1 MPPHRVRAF
10 FCLAPATAPA
20 RAARGAATPVLF
32 WTPGH
37 SKSHSIAARVDTVRA
52 AGWFQRAAAAL
63 SVLLLCAWT
72 YPEHRDISAAA
83 LERLSPPR
91 QEAMARM
98 WASATGGSQPMK
110 NACTSTLGGYDG
122 SCLDLA
128 SWPAIA
134 GDHSCSPENLRKDV
148 VTSKWVMDVSR
159 VAADLR
165 RDLASARNENLRLDA
180 WALSNLRLEAV
191 DRDYSTRAAANSAHF
206 LLPRTEDD
214 LQVYLG
220 RTISTATEPNAMGLF
235 LHYHFSALGLAARWK
250 DNPDDSV
257 LAARALAT
265 EAFALHFIEDS
276 FSAGHV
282 AGSWGSVAE
291 RKGTHDYYCEFGL
304 DGSTWAGTLQTL
316 KGDAHMRP
324 QDLERTAQ
332 MVSDAWAQFADA
344 ALGKG
349 GASKVGKAVD
359 PTMADTAPTVDICT
373 ATKQPVTVVPA
384 ESNLLRDEVVKQ
396 TPVPTRPSDD
406 IHLPH
411 FRQEVGPFIGF
422 AAGLSGGGARG
433 GYQSSG
439 EVGRGFGQ
447 AEIGFRFGVGLDA
460 VIGSSGAGLAFLQV
474 GVVYQSDQGE
484 VCTSGC
490 DPTLSNSGIPR
501 VGARNGLGTK
511 IHLPFWLIPGDL
523 LIAGPIVFLVDK
535 QALKQMG
542 IIAASG
548 GLIPWQR
555 TLNSGI
561 GAFQFVLGREVGVA
575 LFGYGSHGIYGYSGS
590 NGTITQYTYRSW
602 QLDIPVVEYRPFRTF
617 ATNQALT
624 VALQLGFGAD
634 FPNNAHL
641 TNPPGAPG
649 PDLGTSWMIYLRVAF
664 DARYYPW

>member
-1 MPPHRVRAF
+1 M
-10 FCLAPATAPA
+10 
-20 RAARGAATPVLF
+20 
-32 WTPGH
+32 
-37 SKSHSIAARVDTVRA
+37 
-52 AGWFQRAAAAL
+52 
-63 SVLLLCAWT
+63 LLCAWT

-83 LERLSPPR
+83 LERLTPAR
-91 QEAMARM
+91 QDVLARM
-98 WASATGGSQPMK
+98 WTTATGGQQPLK
-110 NACTSTLGGYDG
+110 NACSTPLGGYDG

-148 VTSKWVMDVSR
+148 VVSNWVMDVSR

-165 RDLASARNENLRLDA
+165 RNLAEARNENVRLDA
-180 WALSNLRLEAV
+180 WALSNLKLEAV
-191 DRDYSTRAAANSAHF
+191 DRDYSNRAAANTAHF
-206 LLPRTEDD
+206 LMPRTEDD
-214 LQVYLG
+214 LSAYLA
-220 RTISTATEPNAMGLF
+220 RAISTATEPNAMGLF
-235 LHYHFSALGLAARWK
+235 LHYHFAALGLAARWRDK
-250 DNPDDSV
+250 PDDPT
-257 LAARALAT
+257 LAGQALAT

-291 RKGTHDYYCEFGL
+291 RKGTHDYYCEAGL

-324 QDLERTAQ
+324 EDLERTARL
-332 MVSDAWAQFADA
+332 VSDAWAQLADA

-349 GASKVGKAVD
+349 GASKVAREVD
-359 PTMADTAPTVDICT
+359 PAMADSAPGVDICV
-373 ATKQPVTVVPA
+373 ATRQPVTVVPPD
-384 ESNLLRDEVVKQ
+384 SNLLRDEVVKQ
-396 TPVPTRPSDD
+396 TPVPTRPSND

-422 AAGLSGGGARG
+422 AAGLSGGASGG

-439 EVGRGFGQ
+439 DIGRGFGQ

-460 VIGSSGAGLAFLQV
+460 VTGSSGAGLAFLQV
-474 GVVYQSDQGE
+474 GVVYQSDQNAI
-484 VCTSGC
+484 CTGSC
-490 DPTLSNSGIPR
+490 DPTLSDHGIPR
-501 VGARNGLGTK
+501 VGARNGLGTR
-511 IHLPFWLIPGDL
+511 IHIPFWLIPGDL

-535 QALKQMG
+535 QAVKQMG

-590 NGTITQYTYRSW
+590 NGTLSQYTYRSW
-602 QLDIPVVEYRPFRTF
+602 QLDVPIVEYRPFRTF

-624 VALQLGFGAD
+624 VALQLGFGLD

-649 PDLGTSWMIYLRVAF
+649 PDLGTGWLVYLRIAF

>member
-1 MPPHRVRAF
+1 M
-10 FCLAPATAPA
+10 LA
-20 RAARGAATPVLF
+20 AALAPVLF
-32 WTPGH
+32 G
-37 SKSHSIAARVDTVRA
+37 
-52 AGWFQRAAAAL
+52 
-63 SVLLLCAWT
+63 AWT

-83 LERLSPPR
+83 LERLSPAR
-91 QEAMARM
+91 QDVLARM
-98 WASATGGSQPMK
+98 WTTATGGTEPLK
-110 NACTSTLGGYDG
+110 NACSTPLGGYEG
-122 SCLDLA
+122 TCLDLA

-148 VTSKWVMDVSR
+148 APSTWVMDVSK

-165 RDLASARNENLRLDA
+165 RDLSGAKNEGIRLDA

-191 DRDYSTRAAANSAHF
+191 DRDYSSRAAANTAHF
-206 LLPRTEDD
+206 LLPRTEDE
-214 LQVYLG
+214 VGAYLA
-220 RTISTATEPNAMGLF
+220 RAISTATEPNAMGLF
-235 LHYHFSALGLAARWK
+235 LHYHFAALGLAARWRE
-250 DNPDDSV
+250 NPDDRV
-257 LAARALAT
+257 LAGRVLAT

-291 RKGTHDYYCEFGL
+291 RKGTHDYYCEAGL

-324 QDLERTAQ
+324 EDLERTARL
-332 MVSDAWAQFADA
+332 VSDAWAQVADA

-349 GASKVGKAVD
+349 AASKVAKEVD
-359 PTMADTAPTVDICT
+359 PAMADAAPSVDICV
-373 ATKQPVTVVPA
+373 ATKQPLTVVP
-384 ESNLLRDEVVKQ
+384 EDSNLLRDEIVTQ
-396 TPVPTRPSDD
+396 TPVPTRPSND

-422 AAGLSGGGARG
+422 AAGLSGGGAHG
-433 GYQSSG
+433 GYESSG
-439 EVGRGFGQ
+439 EIGRGYGQ
-447 AEIGFRFGVGLDA
+447 AEIGVRLGVGLDA
-460 VIGSSGAGLAFLQV
+460 VTGSSGAGLAFLQV

-484 VCTSGC
+484 VCSGGC
-490 DPTLSNSGIPR
+490 DPTLSEHRIPR
-501 VGARNGLGTK
+501 VAARNGLGLK

-523 LIAGPIVFLVDK
+523 LIAGPIVYLVDK

-555 TLNSGI
+555 TLNSSI
-561 GAFQFVLGREVGVA
+561 GAFQFILGREVGVA
-575 LFGYGSHGIYGYSGS
+575 LFGYGSQGIVGYSGV
-590 NGTITQYTYRSW
+590 NGVVSQYTYRSW
-602 QLDIPVVEYRPFRTF
+602 QLDLPVVEYRPFRTF
-617 ATNQALT
+617 ATNTALT
-624 VALQLGFGAD
+624 GALQLGFGFD

-649 PDLGTSWMIYLRVAF
+649 PDLGTSWFIYLRLAF

>member
-1 MPPHRVRAF
+1 V
-10 FCLAPATAPA
+10 
-20 RAARGAATPVLF
+20 
-32 WTPGH
+32 PG
-37 SKSHSIAARVDTVRA
+37 SPSSRFRYKRLL
-52 AGWFQRAAAAL
+52 AAAL
-63 SVLLLCAWT
+63 APVLLSAWT

-83 LERLSPPR
+83 LERLSPAR
-91 QEAMARM
+91 QDVIARM
-98 WASATGGSQPMK
+98 WKSATAGSQPL
-110 NACTSTLGGYDG
+110 NNSCSTPLGGYEG

-148 VTSKWVMDVSR
+148 VPSKWIMDVSR

-165 RDLASARNENLRLDA
+165 HDLATARNENVRLDA
-180 WALSNLRLEAV
+180 WALSNLRLEQV
-191 DRDYSTRAAANSAHF
+191 DRDYSNRAAANSAHF
-206 LLPRTEDD
+206 LLPRIEDE
-214 LQVYLG
+214 LGAYLG
-220 RTISTATEPNAMGLF
+220 RAVSTATEPNAMGLF
-235 LHYHFSALGLAARWK
+235 LYYHFAALGLAARWRE
-250 DNPDDSV
+250 NPEDAA
-257 LAARALAT
+257 LAGQALAT

-291 RKGTHDYYCEFGL
+291 RKGTHDYYCEAGL

-324 QDLERTAQ
+324 EDLERTARL
-332 MVSDAWAQFADA
+332 VSDAWAQLADA

-349 GASKVGKAVD
+349 GAAKVAREVAPAMTSVG
-359 PTMADTAPTVDICT
+359 PTVDICV
-373 ATKQPVTVVPA
+373 ATKQPAIIVPPD
-384 ESNLLRDEVVKQ
+384 SGLLRDEVVKE
-396 TPVPTRPSDD
+396 TPVPTRPAND

-411 FRQEVGPFIGF
+411 FRQEIGPFIGF

-433 GYQSSG
+433 GYQVSG
-439 EVGRGFGQ
+439 EVARGFGQ
-447 AEIGFRFGVGLDA
+447 GEIGFRFGVGLDA
-460 VIGSSGAGLAFLQV
+460 VTGSSGAGLAFLQV
-474 GVVYQSDQGE
+474 GVVYQSDQAA
-484 VCTSGC
+484 VCSSSC
-490 DPTLSNSGIPR
+490 DPTLSNYGIPR
-501 VGARNGLGTK
+501 VGARNGLATR
-511 IHLPFWLIPGDL
+511 IHIPFFIVPGDL

-548 GLIPWQR
+548 GFIPWQR
-555 TLNSGI
+555 TLNSGV

-575 LFGYGSHGIYGYSGS
+575 LFGYGSHGLYGYTGS
-590 NGTITQYTYRSW
+590 NGTVTQYTYRSW
-602 QLDIPVVEYRPFRTF
+602 QLDLPVVEYRPFRTF

-624 VALQLGFGAD
+624 VALQLGFGLD

-649 PDLGTSWMIYLRVAF
+649 PDLGTGFLLYLRLAF

>member
-1 MPPHRVRAF
+1 M
-10 FCLAPATAPA
+10 L
-20 RAARGAATPVLF
+20 
-32 WTPGH
+32 
-37 SKSHSIAARVDTVRA
+37 
-52 AGWFQRAAAAL
+52 AAAL
-63 SVLLLCAWT
+63 APVLLPAWT

-83 LERLSPPR
+83 LERLSPAR
-91 QEAMARM
+91 QDVLARM
-98 WASATGGSQPMK
+98 WKSATDGSRPLK
-110 NACTSTLGGYDG
+110 NSCSSPLGGFDG

-148 VTSKWVMDVSR
+148 VPSTWVMDVSR
-159 VAADLR
+159 VAAKLR
-165 RDLASARNENLRLDA
+165 RDLAEARNENVRLDA

-191 DRDYSTRAAANSAHF
+191 DRDYSSRAAANSAHF
-206 LLPRTEDD
+206 LLPRTENA
-214 LQVYLG
+214 LGPYLA
-220 RTISTATEPNAMGLF
+220 RAISTSTEPNAMGLY
-235 LHYHFSALGLAARWK
+235 LHYHFSALGLAARWRE
-250 DNPDDSV
+250 NPDDSE
-257 LAARALAT
+257 LAGRALAT

-291 RKGTHDYYCEFGL
+291 RKGTHDYYCEAGL
-304 DGSTWAGTLQTL
+304 DGSTWAGTLQSL

-324 QDLERTAQ
+324 EDLERTASL
-332 MVSDAWAQFADA
+332 VSDAWAQLADA
-344 ALGKG
+344 ALGQG
-349 GASKVGKAVD
+349 GAATVGNEVD
-359 PTMADTAPTVDICT
+359 RAMSDAAPGVDICV
-373 ATKQPVTVVPA
+373 ATHQPLTVVPPD
-384 ESNLLRDEVVKQ
+384 SNLLRDEIVKQ
-396 TPVPTRPSDD
+396 TPVPTRPSSD

-422 AAGLSGGGARG
+422 AAGLSGGGAHG
-433 GYQSSG
+433 GYQASG

-447 AEIGFRFGVGLDA
+447 GEIGFRFGVGLDA

-474 GVVYQSDQGE
+474 GVVYQSDQAA
-484 VCTSGC
+484 VCTGGC
-490 DPTLSNSGIPR
+490 DPTLGNYGIPR
-501 VGARNGLGTK
+501 VGARNGLGTR
-511 IHLPFWLIPGDL
+511 IHVPFWLIPGDL

-575 LFGYGSHGIYGYSGS
+575 LFGYGSHGLYGYTGS
-590 NGTITQYTYRSW
+590 NGAISQYTYRSW
-602 QLDIPVVEYRPFRTF
+602 QLDLPVVEYRPFRTF
-617 ATNQALT
+617 ATNTALT
-624 VALQLGFGAD
+624 VALQLGFGVD

-641 TNPPGAPG
+641 SNPPGAPG
-649 PDLGTSWMIYLRVAF
+649 PDLGTSWLIYLRLAF